1 MSGRN
6 VVSSEDIL
14 GGEPFLQDTRIRVS
28 DIAVKYEDLGY
39 SLDEIVDA
47 YEQLDYEDIEM
58 ALNYFY
64 QNKELFKGVSAEA

>member
-1 MSGRN
+1 MSTRD

-14 GGEPFLQDTRIRVS
+14 GGEPFLQDTRVRVS
-28 DIAVKYEDLGY
+28 DIVVKYEKLGY

-47 YEQLDYEDIEM
+47 YEQLDQEDVEL

-64 QNKELFKGVSAEA
+64 QNKELFRGVSAEA